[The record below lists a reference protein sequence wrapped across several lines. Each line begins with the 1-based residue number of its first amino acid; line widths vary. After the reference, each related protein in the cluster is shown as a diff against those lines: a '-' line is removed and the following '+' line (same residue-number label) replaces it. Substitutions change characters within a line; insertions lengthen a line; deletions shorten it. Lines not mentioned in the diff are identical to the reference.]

1 MRGRDKKIKG
11 EIYFLKVPVWLSE
24 GAWDRAWRGNFLCF
38 VGLLVAQVP
47 GGLLNPGGASDQVL
61 LIGLELRELM
71 LGAQFCVCIFDSLSC
86 AH

>member
-11 EIYFLKVPVWLSE
+11 EAYFLKVPVWLSE

-38 VGLLVAQVP
+38 VGPPV
-47 GGLLNPGGASDQVL
+47 GLLNPGGASDQVL
-61 LIGLELRELM
+61 LIGLELRKLM
-71 LGAQFCVCIFDSLSC
+71 LRAQFCVCIFDSVSC